1 MLKLINIAIGL
12 KEIEADYIPENSD
25 KSAHI
30 TLDIKTKDYNA
41 ESIEGFDSMYARMAA
56 NGLIRSLEELSSG
69 KRTELPKERT
79 VMWY

>member
-12 KEIEADYIPENSD
+12 KKIEADYIPENSD

-30 TLDIKTKDYNA
+30 TLDIKTRDYTA
-41 ESIEGFDSMYARMAA
+41 ENIKEFGSMYGRMAA
-56 NGLIRSLEELSSG
+56 NGLIKTLDELKSG
-69 KRTELPKERT
+69 KRKDIPSERV